1 MATKAGA
8 TMKIHIRLA
17 TSAAAAG
24 CLTLAATLFGA
35 TPANAWVWDPHVRI
49 TGLAWCT
56 TVPNAAPVPAR
67 EITIRVRATGEARTV
82 PVNGFTGY
90 YGADFYRLPVNG
102 SWADETIHC
111 VYPGMDTW
119 RYGRAAFM
127 FRPSYGT
134 EIWGYNMTS

>member
-1 MATKAGA
+1 
-8 TMKIHIRLA
+8 MKIRNRLA
-17 TSAAAAG
+17 IAAVTAG
-24 CLTLAATLFGA
+24 CLTVATALLGAA
-35 TPANAWVWDPHVRI
+35 PASAWVWDPHVRI
-49 TGLAWCT
+49 TGLAWCK

-67 EITIRVRATGEARTV
+67 DITIRVRATGETRTV
-82 PVNGFTGY
+82 PVNGITGY
-90 YGADFYRLPVNG
+90 YGADFYRLPANG

-111 VYPGMDTW
+111 VYPGMDMW